1 MNFDEFYAYL
11 SSYPFDKIVILGLGN
26 PNRSDD
32 GAGLY
37 LFKKLKHRQEF
48 NSINFIEAGRTPENY
63 LQKIL
68 SYSPRLVV
76 FVDVIRNSKSD
87 SIQLLDSISLNDD
100 GFTTHSYSI
109 SLVEEYL
116 KNFGD
121 LEVKYLAVP
130 VKSTPTGSTITLEI
144 KSSISQFLISK

>member
-11 SSYPFDKIVILGLGN
+11 SSYPFNEIVILGLGN

-37 LFKKLKHRQEF
+37 LFKKLKHKHEF
-48 NSINFIEAGRTPENY
+48 NPINFIEAGRTPENY

-68 SYSPRLVV
+68 SYSPRLVI
-76 FVDVIRNSKSD
+76 FVDVIRNARYD
-87 SIQLLDSISLNDD
+87 SIQLLESISLDD
-100 GFTTHSYSI
+100 NGFTTHSYSI
-109 SLVEEYL
+109 SLVEDYL
-116 KNFGD
+116 RSAKD

-130 VKSTPTGSTITLEI
+130 VNATPVGKTISPEI
-144 KSSISQFLISK
+144 KTRISQFLTN